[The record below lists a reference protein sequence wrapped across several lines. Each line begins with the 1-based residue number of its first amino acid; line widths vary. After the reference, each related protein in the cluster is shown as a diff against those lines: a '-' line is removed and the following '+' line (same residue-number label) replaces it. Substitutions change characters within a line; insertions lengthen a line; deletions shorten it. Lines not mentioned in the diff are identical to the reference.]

1 MPADGPRGAGPAGGL
16 LFLAV
21 ILFLAYLVVTAI
33 VGALRWLIG
42 LAFVVVVIGLAVSV
56 VRRR

>member
-1 MPADGPRGAGPAGGL
+1 MTEPRGAGRAGGL

-21 ILFLAYLVVTAI
+21 GLFVLYLVVTA
-33 VGALRWLIG
+33 VAG
-42 LAFVVVVIGLAVSV
+42 VMKVVIGAVLVVALLAFAVSV